1 MDPTTL
7 AIAGV
12 VIAVAIGVGL
22 LARNHHMLQTK
33 YIGIDLGTAN
43 VLVYVKGKGIVLNEP
58 SVVAHTSAEPYRV
71 VAVGTAARQMLG
83 RTPGRINV
91 TRPMR
96 DGVIADYM
104 VTEAMVRHFISKVVG
119 RYSLF
124 RPVVMV
130 CIPAG
135 VTNVES
141 RAVMDATLQ
150 AGAKEAYLIAEPLAA
165 AIGANVPIS
174 SPTGNMIVD
183 IGGGTCEAAVISLN
197 DIVVSQSIRVGG
209 NKIDEMIA
217 TYVRR
222 KFNLLI
228 GDRTAEDIKVA
239 IGSALPL
246 ERELEVEIR
255 GRDTIDGLP
264 KTRSMTSSEVTE
276 AITEAL
282 VAIVQNVKAVLE
294 QTPPELA
301 ADVADKGMILTGGG
315 ALLRNLDRL
324 LSMETG
330 VPAYVADDPLSCV
343 AIGAGRAL
351 EHFEIFKDSLTPV

>member
-1 MDPTTL
+1 MDWLPL
-7 AIAGV
+7 LLIA
-12 VIAVAIGVGL
+12 AVVGL
-22 LARNHHMLQTK
+22 GALVLYLWRDSVFSK

-43 VLVYVKGKGIVLNEP
+43 VLVYVKGRGIVLNEP
-58 SVVAHTSAEPYRV
+58 SVVAYSAADNRV
-71 VAVGTAARQMLG
+71 VAVGSKARQMLG
-83 RTPGRINV
+83 RTPGRIAV
-91 TRPMR
+91 SRPMR
-96 DGVIADYM
+96 DGVIADYLI
-104 VTEAMVRHFISKVVG
+104 TEAMLRYFIQQVAG
-119 RYSLF
+119 RFSVF

-141 RAVMDATLQ
+141 RAVLDATLQ
-150 AGAKEAYLIAEPLAA
+150 AGAKEAHLIPEPLAA
-165 AIGANVPIS
+165 AIGANIPIS
-174 SPTGNMIVD
+174 SPAGNMVVD

-197 DIVVSQSIRVGG
+197 DIVVSSSLRIGG
-209 NKIDEMIA
+209 NKIDELIA
-217 TYVRR
+217 TYVR
-222 KFNLLI
+222 KKYNLYI
-228 GDRTAEDIKVA
+228 GEPMSEQIKIA

-264 KTRSMTSSEVTE
+264 KTKTINSTEVTE
-276 AITEAL
+276 AINEAL
-282 VAIVQNVKAVLE
+282 QAIVVNVKSVLE

-301 ADVADKGMILTGGG
+301 ADIADKGMIMTGGG

-324 LSMETG
+324 LAQETG

-351 EHFEIFKDSLTPV
+351 EHFDVFKDSLTPV